1 MEGELG
7 ELLCADLRVNTR
19 TVQILLVGG
28 GGGLDGCQVDINKLY
43 RGQRAT
49 VRRNKSLYEIKN
61 GTKIVHLLT
70 K

>member
-1 MEGELG
+1 MVEGG
-7 ELLCADLRVNTR
+7 GTALCGVTSNTR
-19 TVQILLVGG
+19 TVQILLVREE
-28 GGGLDGCQVDINKLY
+28 GGLDGCQVDINKLY
-43 RGQRAT
+43 RGQRTT